1 MTAGFDRHI
10 FYWDVFGECLNYHS
24 ILHAHKGAILDLHF
38 GQDGEHIFTGSS
50 DNTVG
55 MFDFATGTRV
65 KRMKGNNKQLRR
77 RITGDVYKPMYWC
90 AYMPM

>member
-1 MTAGFDRHI
+1 M
-10 FYWDVFGECLNYHS
+10 
-24 ILHAHKGAILDLHF
+24 HAHKGAILDLHF

-65 KRMKGNNKQLRR
+65 KRMKGFLFLIFENWFKF
-77 RITGDVYKPMYWC
+77 
-90 AYMPM
+90 